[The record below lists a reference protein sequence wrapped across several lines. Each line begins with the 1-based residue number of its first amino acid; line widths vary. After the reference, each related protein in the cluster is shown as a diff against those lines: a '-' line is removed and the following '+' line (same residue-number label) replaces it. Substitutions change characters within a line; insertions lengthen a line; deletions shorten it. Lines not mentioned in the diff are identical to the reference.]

1 MLSEG
6 RGLHPLDPCIWNPKN
21 ERMAQTSIH
30 VQAVKGGSEQHNK
43 REKTLDY
50 IRPDLSHMND
60 YWQSSTQAARLESI
74 KSRYLKSTGQKMQA
88 KATPIREGVVVIK
101 ADTTMEDL
109 KKLSEAYRRR
119 FGMEVFQIAIHKD
132 EGYPNA
138 ERWTPNLH
146 AHLVFD
152 WTDQNTGK
160 SLKLNRQDMV
170 DMQTITAEVLRM
182 ERGVSSNKE
191 HLSAIQYK
199 NLAEQERIRKL
210 QKEKRAIEQ
219 ELEQLK
225 AGRVRKEMTIEAI
238 KNLSEGIKGVF
249 GENSKDKIIKSL
261 RREINALNEKVDT
274 LQKQKNNIPQII
286 EKEVREGIEKARKE
300 EKNNYHNL
308 YAVATKNTGINGV
321 YSFQKV
327 YDAVEELRKDFE
339 SYQQLYAKSCQDNR
353 RLREAY
359 LEIRDKKE
367 PEEEQTKKRGMGL

>member
-1 MLSEG
+1 
-6 RGLHPLDPCIWNPKN
+6 
-21 ERMAQTSIH
+21 MAQTSIH

-261 RREINALNEKVDT
+261 RKDINALNEKVDT
-274 LQKQKNNIPQII
+274 LQKQKNDIPQII
-286 EKEVREGIEKARKE
+286 EKEVREGIEKAREE

-339 SYQQLYAKSCQDNR
+339 FYKQRYANSCQDNK

-367 PEEEQTKKRGMGL
+367 SEEEQTKKRGMGL

>member
-1 MLSEG
+1 
-6 RGLHPLDPCIWNPKN
+6 
-21 ERMAQTSIH
+21 MAQTSIH

-138 ERWTPNLH
+138 EQWTPNLH

-160 SLKLNRQDMV
+160 SLKLNRQDMI

-225 AGRVRKEMTIEAI
+225 AGRVRKEMTIEVI

-261 RREINALNEKVDT
+261 RKDINALNEKVDT
-274 LQKQKNNIPQII
+274 LQKQKNDIPQII
-286 EKEVREGIEKARKE
+286 EKEVREGIEKAREE

-339 SYQQLYAKSCQDNR
+339 FYKQRYVNSCQDNK
-353 RLREAY
+353 RLLEAY